1 MPQGF
6 VFGMFRAPLVI
17 LGVVTLTFLLL
28 HAAPGSPVSHLLGPS
43 ASPAEVAVVERSLGL
58 DRPVAEQYFRW
69 IGQAVRGRFG
79 ISIATGRPVLGM
91 IAEAWPATVILVGL
105 SMVLGHLLGIGVATI
120 QATTR
125 RPGVDRF
132 WSFVSV
138 LLAALP
144 GYWLAFALVM
154 AFTYTLR
161 WLPAFGAAGID
172 SDFLSPGARVLDRL
186 THLALP
192 LATLTLIGI
201 GTTARYAQGT
211 LKRVAGDP
219 YLIVARAKG
228 AGPLRVLL
236 CHHLR
241 NGLVPVV
248 ALLGLSLPALF
259 SGAVFVEGVFAWPG
273 VGSVLIHAVQAR
285 DYPVVMAATTVSAV
299 LVVLGSVVAEALLH
313 RVDPRTRR

>member
-6 VFGMFRAPLVI
+6 VFGMIRAPLVI

-43 ASPAEVAVVERSLGL
+43 ASPAEVATVERAFGL
-58 DRPVAEQYFRW
+58 DRPVAEQYLRW

-79 ISIATGRPVLGM
+79 VSIATGRPVLGM
-91 IAEAWPATVILVGL
+91 IAEAWPPTVILVGL
-105 SMVLGHLLGIGVATI
+105 SVLLGHLFGIGVAAI

-125 RPGVDRF
+125 HRRVDGF
-132 WSFVSV
+132 WSFISLV
-138 LLAALP
+138 LAALP

-154 AFTYTLR
+154 IFTYTLR

-172 SDFLSPGARVLDRL
+172 SDFLSPGERLADRL

-211 LKRVAGDP
+211 LKRVAQDP
-219 YLIVARAKG
+219 YLTVARAKG
-228 AGPLRVLL
+228 AGRFRVLFR
-236 CHHLR
+236 HHLR

-299 LVVLGSVVAEALLH
+299 LVVLGSVAAEAILH